1 MSFKKGHLNKTKSS
15 KNINLK
21 IKFNNYIKYNK
32 YILSSPDFRNNRK
45 LKEVKTTINNN
56 NNNIYITNNKNKINF
71 HRRRDYV
78 TSYDS
83 LKRNKSNEFS

>member
-1 MSFKKGHLNKTKSS
+1 MSFKKGNLNETKSS

-45 LKEVKTTINNN
+45 LKEIETTINNN
-56 NNNIYITNNKNKINF
+56 NNNIYIKNNNNKINF

-78 TSYDS
+78 T
-83 LKRNKSNEFS
+83 